1 MARRAR
7 ERAANAGA
15 AARFAE
21 ELDLTAGGAARRAY
35 GTEADAAAGELSDLA
50 AGRQAIVEQ
59 RLDEVAARVVRQAAP
74 RRGGAHRVPVDP
86 GAVVAD
92 LDDER
97 VADVLRAQRDLG
109 GRRLARGGAQRR
121 LLDAVVDRVAD
132 GVDQRRPEGAQL
144 ESAGAQAVVL
154 DDDLDRLADALG
166 DVAGLRGEPVQRSG
180 GRWGLPGLEGLEQRL
195 VSDARAHHR
204 GQIADVLIFDL
215 EVLAVALQVVL
226 DVAQRLDPGAGER
239 LVLLDGGVALLAGQ
253 RGLELV
259 DVGGDALEA
268 DHGAVAL
275 DGVQAA
281 PDDGG
286 VLGAGDL
293 GDQRGAVL
301 DHLVEAGAV
310 AQELADQAME
320 LARGAL
326 GVLGL
331 DLRGDIADHDKDAG
345 ERALLLDVAVAEG
358 ERPVVAAEPRR
369 RLGGAQL
376 ERQHRLR
383 HLLEAEAEVEGEA
396 LVVGG
401 EVVPQRDPG
410 ARRAEPLGDRARALR
425 AEHAIETDREQ
436 AVA

>member
-195 VSDARAHHR
+195 VST
-204 GQIADVLIFDL
+204 
-215 EVLAVALQVVL
+215 
-226 DVAQRLDPGAGER
+226 
-239 LVLLDGGVALLAGQ
+239 
-253 RGLELV
+253 
-259 DVGGDALEA
+259 
-268 DHGAVAL
+268 
-275 DGVQAA
+275 
-281 PDDGG
+281 
-286 VLGAGDL
+286 
-293 GDQRGAVL
+293 
-301 DHLVEAGAV
+301 
-310 AQELADQAME
+310 
-320 LARGAL
+320 
-326 GVLGL
+326 
-331 DLRGDIADHDKDAG
+331 
-345 ERALLLDVAVAEG
+345 
-358 ERPVVAAEPRR
+358 
-369 RLGGAQL
+369 
-376 ERQHRLR
+376 
-383 HLLEAEAEVEGEA
+383 
-396 LVVGG
+396 
-401 EVVPQRDPG
+401 
-410 ARRAEPLGDRARALR
+410 RART
-425 AEHAIETDREQ
+425 I
-436 AVA
+436 AVRSLTS